1 MQKSKSRL
9 GGEKSGPFW
18 LVRYALK
25 RTEGSAHGG
34 SSVMNLTSIAR
45 DRTCVL
51 DVRFV
56 SAEPQRE
63 LQNILLN
70 MNEIGQGVQSKE
82 NEGISEEQESWH
94 EPVRKG

>member
-34 SSVMNLTSIAR
+34 SSVMNLTSIAE
-45 DRTCVL
+45 
-51 DVRFV
+51 DVRSIPGPARWV
-56 SAEPQRE
+56 KDPS
-63 LQNILLN
+63 LT
-70 MNEIGQGVQSKE
+70 
-82 NEGISEEQESWH
+82 
-94 EPVRKG
+94 